1 MNIIEMKVTLEHVEP
16 AVARILQVPS
26 TIRLDR
32 LHLTLQAEAL
42 QKAGEV
48 WIGEDN
54 LLTRA

>member
-42 QKAGEV
+42 QKAAEV
-48 WIGEDN
+48 
-54 LLTRA
+54 

>member
-1 MNIIEMKVTLEHVEP
+1 MNIIEMKVTLGHVEP

-42 QKAGEV
+42 QKAAEV
-48 WIGEDN
+48 
-54 LLTRA
+54 